1 MVFYDCIWI
10 KYKKLEQRVTHCCIK
25 VTEPVRNS
33 FHDGENTYDKL

>member
-10 KYKKLEQRVTHCCIK
+10 KYKKLEQPVTHSCIK

-33 FHDGENTYDKL
+33 HDGENTYDKL